1 MDKITKDTL
10 AKVRQLEKDLQKWET
25 RLNKVGKTRI
35 SQIYFSVPIEAQRG
49 FLVLYGV
56 LDDMKRQLQQK
67 SSHREG

>member
-10 AKVRQLEKDLQKWET
+10 AELRKLKQDLQKWET
-25 RLNKVGKTRI
+25 RLNKVGKTHI
-35 SQIYFSVPIEAQRG
+35 PTLYFSVPLEAQKG